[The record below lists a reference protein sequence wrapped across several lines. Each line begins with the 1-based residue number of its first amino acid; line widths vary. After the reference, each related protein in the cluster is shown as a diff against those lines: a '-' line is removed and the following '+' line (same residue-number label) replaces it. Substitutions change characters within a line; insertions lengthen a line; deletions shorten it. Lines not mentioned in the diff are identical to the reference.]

1 MFTLIDILNQN
12 RIIPIIVIDKVEH
25 AIPLA
30 ETLLKFGFT
39 VLEITLRTSCALA
52 AIEKISAALPEITVG
67 AGTIVDEQQ
76 LAQARSAGIKFA
88 VSPGLS
94 ETLVLAAK
102 KLSLPYLPGI
112 ATASEALFAHELNIK
127 HAKFFPAESMGGIK
141 TLRAITEVLPLNFC
155 PTGGI
160 NVDNFLSY
168 LNLPCVPC
176 IGGTWIAPRKLI
188 SKAAFDEIALR
199 AKEAQKIIKTSFN

>member
-112 ATASEALFAHELNIK
+112 ATASEALFAHE
-127 HAKFFPAESMGGIK
+127 HK
-141 TLRAITEVLPLNFC
+141 TRQIFSC
-155 PTGGI
+155 
-160 NVDNFLSY
+160 
-168 LNLPCVPC
+168 
-176 IGGTWIAPRKLI
+176 
-188 SKAAFDEIALR
+188 
-199 AKEAQKIIKTSFN
+199 

>member
-1 MFTLIDILNQN
+1 MFTLLDILNQN
-12 RIIPIIVIDKVEH
+12 RIIPVIVIDKVEH

-52 AIEKISAALPEITVG
+52 AIEKISRSFPEATVG
-67 AGTIVDEQQ
+67 AGTIVDAQQ
-76 LAQARSAGIKFA
+76 LAQAKSAGVKFA

-94 ETLVLAAK
+94 KALVLAAE
-102 KLSLPYLPGI
+102 KLNLPYLPGI
-112 ATASEALFAHELNIK
+112 ATASEALLAHELNIK
-127 HAKFFPAESMGGIK
+127 HTKFFPAESLGGIK
-141 TLRAITEVLPLNFC
+141 TLQAIAEVIPLNFC

-168 LNLPCVPC
+168 LNLPYVPC
-176 IGGTWIAPRKLI
+176 IGGTWIAPRELI
-188 SKAAFDEIALR
+188 LKAAFDDIALR
-199 AKEAQKIIKTSFN
+199 AKEAQKIIKASFD

>member
-1 MFTLIDILNQN
+1 MFTLLDILNQN
-12 RIIPIIVIDKVEH
+12 RIIPVIVIDKVEH

-30 ETLLKFGFT
+30 ETLLKSGFT

-52 AIEKISAALPEITVG
+52 AIEKISASLPEAIVG
-67 AGTIVDEQQ
+67 AGTIVETQQ
-76 LAQARSAGIKFA
+76 LASARSAGVRFA

-94 ETLVLAAK
+94 KALVIAAE
-102 KLSLPYLPGI
+102 KLNLPYLPGI
-112 ATASEALFAHELNIK
+112 ATASEALLARELNIK
-127 HAKFFPAESMGGIK
+127 QVKFFPAESMGGIK
-141 TLRAITEVLPLNFC
+141 TLQAISEVIPLNFC

-168 LNLPCVPC
+168 LNLPCVSC

-188 SKAAFDEIALR
+188 LKAAFDEIALR
-199 AKEAQKIIKTSFN
+199 AKEAQKIIKTFFN